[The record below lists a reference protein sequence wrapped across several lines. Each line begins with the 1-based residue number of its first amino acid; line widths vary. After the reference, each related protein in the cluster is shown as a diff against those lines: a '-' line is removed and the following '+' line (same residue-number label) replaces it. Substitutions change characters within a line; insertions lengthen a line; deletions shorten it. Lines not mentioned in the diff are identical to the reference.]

1 MLTKVISFQQ
11 YKSLGIVQFAIPDQD
26 SFDYISGTRA
36 IKENMVE
43 VKEVDASGSVNNLTV
58 FNLSGKFVFFMDGD
72 ILSGAKQNRVL
83 NTSVLLAP
91 NTKTNIPVSCVE
103 QGRWSKV
110 SDHFKSS
117 EFISPT
123 KLRAEKSHMV
133 SMNLNEEMGHVSDQG
148 QVWGNVASYSASF
161 QVRSATS
168 SLSDVY
174 NEKKDQFEDFVTNF
188 KLDGEANG
196 VSIFVNKTL
205 LNLEIFNRKDIYAEY
220 FPKLLR
226 GTAMEAFRIKTK
238 KDKITEAEAK
248 YKMVTFLD
256 KIEEIPMDVHKGVG
270 VGSEKRFETKE
281 LTGFELEYNKN
292 LIHLTALNLGK
303 EN

>member
-1 MLTKVISFQQ
+1 MLTKVTSFQH

-26 SFDYISGTRA
+26 SFEYISGPRA
-36 IKENMVE
+36 IKENLIE

-91 NTKTNIPVSCVE
+91 NTKSNIPVSCVE

-110 SDHFKSS
+110 SDKFNSS

-123 KLRAEKSHMV
+123 KLRAEKSQKV
-133 SMNLNEEMGHVSDQG
+133 SRNLNDEMGHVSDQG
-148 QVWGNVASYSASF
+148 EVWGNVSSYSVCYQIKSP
-161 QVRSATS
+161 TS

-188 KLDGEANG
+188 RIDNEANG
-196 VSIFVNKTL
+196 ISIFVNKTL
-205 LNLEIFNRKDIYAEY
+205 LNLEIFNRKDIFAEY

-226 GTAMEAFRIKTK
+226 GTAMEAFRIKVQK
-238 KDKITEAEAK
+238 EKITEAEAK
-248 YKMVTFLD
+248 YKMSTFLD
-256 KIEEIPMDVHKGVG
+256 KIEEIPMDIHQGVG
-270 VGSEKRFETKE
+270 VGNEKRFETKE

-303 EN
+303 GD